1 MPNPDFK
8 KLFAESFNADEFMDS
23 LKGLFKN
30 VVSDVSD
37 PAFQQV
43 LKDLAASSVD
53 VVQLKVMNAD
63 QRLIDEAVASTKALG
78 ETAINIPGLISANKQ
93 AAFLS
98 LLSNAGQAL
107 INFGLSVLKAYVG
120 MPVAAA
126 SSVAT
131 VVSKV

>member
-1 MPNPDFK
+1 MPSPDFK
-8 KLFAESFNADEFMDS
+8 KLFAESFNAEEFTSS
-23 LKGLFKN
+23 LKDLFKN

-37 PAFQQV
+37 PAFQKV

-63 QRLIDEAVASTKALG
+63 QKLIDEAVASTKALG
-78 ETAINIPGLISANKQ
+78 QTAINIPGLIAANKQ

-126 SSVAT
+126 SSAASVI
-131 VVSKV
+131 SKV